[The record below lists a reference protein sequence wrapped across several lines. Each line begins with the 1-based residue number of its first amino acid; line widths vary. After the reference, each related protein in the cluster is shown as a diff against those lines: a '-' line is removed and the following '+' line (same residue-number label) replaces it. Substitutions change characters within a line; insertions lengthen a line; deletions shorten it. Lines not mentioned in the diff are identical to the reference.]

1 MHLLVLTAT
10 STPATAATAPVVAQA
25 APAASQAQGSG
36 STAKFFK
43 GYALT
48 ELTAAGLLYNPQA
61 KATYYMQ
68 NKKEEARALQAKLSD
83 PEQENLMLA
92 ALEVV
97 GKCTPGLALQR
108 P

>member
-1 MHLLVLTAT
+1 MTHAI
-10 STPATAATAPVVAQA
+10 
-25 APAASQAQGSG
+25 
-36 STAKFFK
+36 FK

-83 PEQENLMLA
+83 SAQEGLMMA
-92 ALEVV
+92 GLEIV
-97 GKCTPGLALQR
+97 GKCSPGSALER
-108 P
+108 R